1 MRKRIK
7 NNPSADPQQMQQ
19 MQHPQHP
26 QHMLHMQHRENTL
39 HREETL
45 HRKNTLNRK
54 NTLHREETL
63 HREDPLASPELRQNP
78 FSAPAGYMDSFEE
91 RIMQRIGNLAPQDA
105 QQKSLGQQ
113 EISSQQQGSGQQP
126 VSDQQHGLG
135 LRALLKPA
143 IGFAASFA
151 LLFSLGYGIISLTK
165 FLEKTPQKIAL
176 QMRDTTISSPIEN
189 NVANQTNEEA
199 AESIDAAEEYLIY
212 YGATI
217 TTLTADAT
225 E

>member
-1 MRKRIK
+1 MRKRII
-7 NNPSADPQQMQQ
+7 NNPSADPQQ

-45 HRKNTLNRK
+45 HRED
-54 NTLHREETL
+54 TLHQENTL

-91 RIMQRIGNLAPQDA
+91 RIMQRI
-105 QQKSLGQQ
+105 
-113 EISSQQQGSGQQP
+113 SSQQESLTQQE
-126 VSDQQHGLG
+126 SSSQQHGLG

-151 LLFSLGYGIISLTK
+151 LLFSLGYGIISLSK
-165 FLEKTPQKIAL
+165 FWEKTPQRIAR

-199 AESIDAAEEYLIY
+199 TESIDAAEEYLIY

-217 TTLTADAT
+217 ATLTADAT

>member
-7 NNPSADPQQMQQ
+7 NNPSSAPQHMQHMQ
-19 MQHPQHP
+19 HMQHP
-26 QHMLHMQHRENTL
+26 QHRENTL

-45 HRKNTLNRK
+45 HQ
-54 NTLHREETL
+54 EETL

-91 RIMQRIGNLAPQDA
+91 RIMQRIGNLA
-105 QQKSLGQQ
+105 QQESLGQQ
-113 EISSQQQGSGQQP
+113 EISGQQQGFG
-126 VSDQQHGLG
+126 QQHGLG

-217 TTLTADAT
+217 ATLTADAT

>member
-7 NNPSADPQQMQQ
+7 NNPSADPQHSQHMQQ
-19 MQHPQHP
+19 MQHPQ
-26 QHMLHMQHRENTL
+26 
-39 HREETL
+39 
-45 HRKNTLNRK
+45 
-54 NTLHREETL
+54 HREETL

-105 QQKSLGQQ
+105 QQQSLGQQ
-113 EISSQQQGSGQQP
+113 EISSQQQGSGQQH
-126 VSDQQHGLG
+126 VSGQQHGLG

-217 TTLTADAT
+217 ATLTADAT

>member
-7 NNPSADPQQMQQ
+7 NNPSSAPQHMQQ
-19 MQHPQHP
+19 MQ
-26 QHMLHMQHRENTL
+26 

-45 HRKNTLNRK
+45 HREN
-54 NTLHREETL
+54 TL

-91 RIMQRIGNLAPQDA
+91 RIMQRIGNLAPQE
-105 QQKSLGQQ
+105 SLAQQ
-113 EISSQQQGSGQQP
+113 EISSQQQGSGQQHL
-126 VSDQQHGLG
+126 SGQQHGLG

-217 TTLTADAT
+217 ATLTADAT

>member
-7 NNPSADPQQMQQ
+7 NNPSSA
-19 MQHPQHP
+19 P
-26 QHMLHMQHRENTL
+26 QHMQHL
-39 HREETL
+39 QHREETL
-45 HRKNTLNRK
+45 HRE

-105 QQKSLGQQ
+105 QQQSLAQQQCSGQQ
-113 EISSQQQGSGQQP
+113 ESLTQQESSS
-126 VSDQQHGLG
+126 QQHGLG

-189 NVANQTNEEA
+189 NVANQTNEES

-217 TTLTADAT
+217 ATLTADAT

>member
-7 NNPSADPQQMQQ
+7 NNPSSAPQH
-19 MQHPQHP
+19 MQHSQHP
-26 QHMLHMQHRENTL
+26 QHMQHREDTLHRENTL
-39 HREETL
+39 HQ
-45 HRKNTLNRK
+45 
-54 NTLHREETL
+54 EETL

-91 RIMQRIGNLAPQDA
+91 RIMQRI
-105 QQKSLGQQ
+105 SGQQ
-113 EISSQQQGSGQQP
+113 ESLTQQESSSQQHDSGQQH
-126 VSDQQHGLG
+126 VSGQQHGLG

-199 AESIDAAEEYLIY
+199 TESIDAAEEYLIY

-217 TTLTADAT
+217 ATLTADAT

>member
-1 MRKRIK
+1 MRKRII
-7 NNPSADPQQMQQ
+7 NNASSAPQHMQHMQQ
-19 MQHPQHP
+19 MQHPQ
-26 QHMLHMQHRENTL
+26 
-39 HREETL
+39 
-45 HRKNTLNRK
+45 
-54 NTLHREETL
+54 HREETL

-91 RIMQRIGNLAPQDA
+91 RIMQRIGNLAPQE
-105 QQKSLGQQ
+105 SLGQQ
-113 EISSQQQGSGQQP
+113 ESLAQQQGSGQQP
-126 VSDQQHGLG
+126 VSGQQHGLG

-217 TTLTADAT
+217 ATLTADAT

>member
-7 NNPSADPQQMQQ
+7 NNPSADPQ
-19 MQHPQHP
+19 HPQHP
-26 QHMLHMQHRENTL
+26 QHMLHMQHMQ
-39 HREETL
+39 HRE
-45 HRKNTLNRK
+45 

-91 RIMQRIGNLAPQDA
+91 RIMQRIGNLAPQE
-105 QQKSLGQQ
+105 SLA
-113 EISSQQQGSGQQP
+113 QQQGSGQQQGFGQQC
-126 VSDQQHGLG
+126 VSGQQHVSGQQQGSGQQHLSGQQHGLG

-217 TTLTADAT
+217 ATLTADAT

>member
-7 NNPSADPQQMQQ
+7 NNPSADPQQMQ
-19 MQHPQHP
+19 HPQH
-26 QHMLHMQHRENTL
+26 RE
-39 HREETL
+39 
-45 HRKNTLNRK
+45 

-91 RIMQRIGNLAPQDA
+91 RIMQRIGNLAPQE
-105 QQKSLGQQ
+105 SLGQQ
-113 EISSQQQGSGQQP
+113 ESLAQQQGSGQQHL
-126 VSDQQHGLG
+126 SGQQHGLG
-135 LRALLKPA
+135 FRALLKPA

-199 AESIDAAEEYLIY
+199 TESIDAAEEYLIY

-217 TTLTADAT
+217 ATLTADAT

>member
-26 QHMLHMQHRENTL
+26 QHMLHMQHRE
-39 HREETL
+39 
-45 HRKNTLNRK
+45 

-91 RIMQRIGNLAPQDA
+91 RIMQRIGNLAPQE
-105 QQKSLGQQ
+105 SLGQQ
-113 EISSQQQGSGQQP
+113 ESLAQQQGSGQQHL
-126 VSDQQHGLG
+126 SGQQHGLG

-199 AESIDAAEEYLIY
+199 TESIDAAEEYLIY

-217 TTLTADAT
+217 ATLTADAT

>member
-7 NNPSADPQQMQQ
+7 NNPSADPQ
-19 MQHPQHP
+19 HPQHP
-26 QHMLHMQHRENTL
+26 QHMLHMQHMQ
-39 HREETL
+39 HRE
-45 HRKNTLNRK
+45 

-91 RIMQRIGNLAPQDA
+91 RIMQRI
-105 QQKSLGQQ
+105 SGQQ
-113 EISSQQQGSGQQP
+113 ESLTQQELSGQQQGFGQQHDSGQQEHFGQQHD
-126 VSDQQHGLG
+126 SGQQHGLG

-217 TTLTADAT
+217 ATLTADAT

>member
-1 MRKRIK
+1 
-7 NNPSADPQQMQQ
+7 
-19 MQHPQHP
+19 MQHSQHP

-39 HREETL
+39 HREDTL
-45 HRKNTLNRK
+45 HQ
-54 NTLHREETL
+54 EETL
-63 HREDPLASPELRQNP
+63 HREDPLASPELSQNP

-105 QQKSLGQQ
+105 QQQSLAQQ
-113 EISSQQQGSGQQP
+113 ESLAQQQGSGQQH
-126 VSDQQHGLG
+126 VSGQQQGLG

-199 AESIDAAEEYLIY
+199 AEAIDAAEEYLIY

-217 TTLTADAT
+217 ATLTADAT

>member
-7 NNPSADPQQMQQ
+7 NNPSADPQHMQHMQHMQQ
-19 MQHPQHP
+19 MQHP
-26 QHMLHMQHRENTL
+26 QHRENTL

-45 HRKNTLNRK
+45 HQ
-54 NTLHREETL
+54 EETL

-91 RIMQRIGNLAPQDA
+91 RIMQRISGQQESLTQQESLA
-105 QQKSLGQQ
+105 QQ
-113 EISSQQQGSGQQP
+113 EISS
-126 VSDQQHGLG
+126 QQHGLG

-199 AESIDAAEEYLIY
+199 TESIDAAEEYLIY

-217 TTLTADAT
+217 ATLTADAT

>member
-26 QHMLHMQHRENTL
+26 QHPQHMLHMQHRE
-39 HREETL
+39 
-45 HRKNTLNRK
+45 

-91 RIMQRIGNLAPQDA
+91 RIMQRI
-105 QQKSLGQQ
+105 
-113 EISSQQQGSGQQP
+113 SSQQESLTQQE
-126 VSDQQHGLG
+126 SSSQQHGLG

-151 LLFSLGYGIISLTK
+151 LLFSLGYGIISLTR

-217 TTLTADAT
+217 ATLTADAT

>member
-7 NNPSADPQQMQQ
+7 NNPSADPQHMQHL
-19 MQHPQHP
+19 QHPQ
-26 QHMLHMQHRENTL
+26 
-39 HREETL
+39 
-45 HRKNTLNRK
+45 
-54 NTLHREETL
+54 HREETL

-91 RIMQRIGNLAPQDA
+91 RIMQRI
-105 QQKSLGQQ
+105 SGQQ
-113 EISSQQQGSGQQP
+113 ESLTQQESSSQQHDSGQQH
-126 VSDQQHGLG
+126 VSGQQHGLG

-199 AESIDAAEEYLIY
+199 TESIDAAEEYLIY

-217 TTLTADAT
+217 ATLTADAT

>member
-7 NNPSADPQQMQQ
+7 NNPSSAPQHMQQ
-19 MQHPQHP
+19 MQHREET
-26 QHMLHMQHRENTL
+26 LHRENTL
-39 HREETL
+39 HREDS
-45 HRKNTLNRK
+45 
-54 NTLHREETL
+54 LHREETL

-105 QQKSLGQQ
+105 QQQSLGQQ

-126 VSDQQHGLG
+126 VSGQQHGLG

-151 LLFSLGYGIISLTK
+151 LLFSLGYGIISLTR

-199 AESIDAAEEYLIY
+199 TESIDAAEEYLIY

-217 TTLTADAT
+217 ATLTADAT

>member
-7 NNPSADPQQMQQ
+7 NNPSSAPQHMQQ
-19 MQHPQHP
+19 MQHPQH
-26 QHMLHMQHRENTL
+26 RE
-39 HREETL
+39 
-45 HRKNTLNRK
+45 

-91 RIMQRIGNLAPQDA
+91 RIMQRIGNLAPQE
-105 QQKSLGQQ
+105 SLAQQ
-113 EISSQQQGSGQQP
+113 EISSQQQGSGQQHL
-126 VSDQQHGLG
+126 SGQQHGLG

-217 TTLTADAT
+217 ATLTADAT

>member
-7 NNPSADPQQMQQ
+7 NNPSSAPQHMQQ
-19 MQHPQHP
+19 MQHREET
-26 QHMLHMQHRENTL
+26 LHRENTL
-39 HREETL
+39 HREDS
-45 HRKNTLNRK
+45 
-54 NTLHREETL
+54 LHREETL

-105 QQKSLGQQ
+105 QQQSLAQQQ
-113 EISSQQQGSGQQP
+113 ESLAQQQDSG
-126 VSDQQHGLG
+126 QQHGLG

-217 TTLTADAT
+217 ATLTADAT

>member
-1 MRKRIK
+1 MRKRII
-7 NNPSADPQQMQQ
+7 NNASSAPQHMQHMQHMQQ
-19 MQHPQHP
+19 MQHPQH
-26 QHMLHMQHRENTL
+26 RE
-39 HREETL
+39 
-45 HRKNTLNRK
+45 

-91 RIMQRIGNLAPQDA
+91 RIMQRISGQQESLTQQESLA
-105 QQKSLGQQ
+105 QQ
-113 EISSQQQGSGQQP
+113 EISS
-126 VSDQQHGLG
+126 QQHGLG

-217 TTLTADAT
+217 ATLTADAT

>member
-7 NNPSADPQQMQQ
+7 NNPSSAPQHMQQ
-19 MQHPQHP
+19 MQHPQH
-26 QHMLHMQHRENTL
+26 RED
-39 HREETL
+39 
-45 HRKNTLNRK
+45 
-54 NTLHREETL
+54 TL

-105 QQKSLGQQ
+105 QQQSLAQQ
-113 EISSQQQGSGQQP
+113 ESLAQQQGSG
-126 VSDQQHGLG
+126 QQHGLG

-217 TTLTADAT
+217 ATLTADAT

>member
-7 NNPSADPQQMQQ
+7 NNPSADPQ
-19 MQHPQHP
+19 HPQHP
-26 QHMLHMQHRENTL
+26 QHMLHMQHMQHRENTL
-39 HREETL
+39 HREDTL
-45 HRKNTLNRK
+45 HQ
-54 NTLHREETL
+54 EETL

-91 RIMQRIGNLAPQDA
+91 RIMQRIGNLAPQE
-105 QQKSLGQQ
+105 SLGQQ
-113 EISSQQQGSGQQP
+113 ESSSQQHVSG
-126 VSDQQHGLG
+126 QQHGLG

-217 TTLTADAT
+217 ATLTADAT

>member
-1 MRKRIK
+1 
-7 NNPSADPQQMQQ
+7 MQQ

-45 HRKNTLNRK
+45 HREN
-54 NTLHREETL
+54 TL

-126 VSDQQHGLG
+126 VSEQQHGLG

-151 LLFSLGYGIISLTK
+151 LLFSLGYGIISLTR

-199 AESIDAAEEYLIY
+199 TESIDAGEEYLIY

-217 TTLTADAT
+217 ATLTAYAT

>member
-7 NNPSADPQQMQQ
+7 NNPSAD
-19 MQHPQHP
+19 PQHP

-45 HRKNTLNRK
+45 HQ
-54 NTLHREETL
+54 EETL

-91 RIMQRIGNLAPQDA
+91 RIMQRISG
-105 QQKSLGQQ
+105 QQESLTQQ

-126 VSDQQHGLG
+126 VSGQQHGLG

-189 NVANQTNEEA
+189 NVANQTNEES

-217 TTLTADAT
+217 ATLTADAT

>member
-7 NNPSADPQQMQQ
+7 NNPSADPQQMQ
-19 MQHPQHP
+19 HP
-26 QHMLHMQHRENTL
+26 QHRENTL

-45 HRKNTLNRK
+45 HQE

-91 RIMQRIGNLAPQDA
+91 RIMQRI
-105 QQKSLGQQ
+105 SGQQ
-113 EISSQQQGSGQQP
+113 ESLTQQESSSQQQGSGQQH
-126 VSDQQHGLG
+126 VSSQQHGLG

-217 TTLTADAT
+217 ATLTADAT

>member
-7 NNPSADPQQMQQ
+7 NNPSSAPQHMQQ
-19 MQHPQHP
+19 MQHREET
-26 QHMLHMQHRENTL
+26 LHRENTL
-39 HREETL
+39 HRDDS
-45 HRKNTLNRK
+45 
-54 NTLHREETL
+54 LHREETL

-91 RIMQRIGNLAPQDA
+91 RIMQRISG
-105 QQKSLGQQ
+105 QQESLTQQ
-113 EISSQQQGSGQQP
+113 EISSQQQGFGQQHDSGQQEHFG
-126 VSDQQHGLG
+126 QQHGLG

-151 LLFSLGYGIISLTK
+151 LLFSLGYGIISLTR

-199 AESIDAAEEYLIY
+199 TESIDAAEEYLIY

-217 TTLTADAT
+217 ATLTADAT

>member
-1 MRKRIK
+1 
-7 NNPSADPQQMQQ
+7 
-19 MQHPQHP
+19 MQHPQH
-26 QHMLHMQHRENTL
+26 LR

-45 HRKNTLNRK
+45 HQ
-54 NTLHREETL
+54 EETL

-91 RIMQRIGNLAPQDA
+91 RIMQRIGNLAPQE
-105 QQKSLGQQ
+105 SLGQQ
-113 EISSQQQGSGQQP
+113 ESLAQQQGSGQQHL
-126 VSDQQHGLG
+126 SGQQHGLG

-217 TTLTADAT
+217 ATLTADAT

>member
-19 MQHPQHP
+19 MQH
-26 QHMLHMQHRENTL
+26 RENTL

-45 HRKNTLNRK
+45 HREN
-54 NTLHREETL
+54 TL

-91 RIMQRIGNLAPQDA
+91 RIMQRIGNLAPQE
-105 QQKSLGQQ
+105 SLGQQ
-113 EISSQQQGSGQQP
+113 ESLAQQQGSGQQHL
-126 VSDQQHGLG
+126 SGQQHGLG
-135 LRALLKPA
+135 FRALLEPA

-217 TTLTADAT
+217 ATLTADAT

>member
-7 NNPSADPQQMQQ
+7 NNPSAD
-19 MQHPQHP
+19 P

-45 HRKNTLNRK
+45 HQ
-54 NTLHREETL
+54 EETL

-91 RIMQRIGNLAPQDA
+91 RIMQRIGNLAPQE
-105 QQKSLGQQ
+105 SLA
-113 EISSQQQGSGQQP
+113 QQQGSGQQEHFGQQH
-126 VSDQQHGLG
+126 VSSQQCVSGQQHVSSQQHGLG

-217 TTLTADAT
+217 ATLTADAT

>member
-19 MQHPQHP
+19 MQHPQH
-26 QHMLHMQHRENTL
+26 REN
-39 HREETL
+39 
-45 HRKNTLNRK
+45 
-54 NTLHREETL
+54 TL

-78 FSAPAGYMDSFEE
+78 FSAPAGYMDSLEE
-91 RIMQRIGNLAPQDA
+91 RIMQRISGQQESLA
-105 QQKSLGQQ
+105 QQ
-113 EISSQQQGSGQQP
+113 EISS
-126 VSDQQHGLG
+126 QQHGLG

-199 AESIDAAEEYLIY
+199 TESIDAAEEYLIY

-217 TTLTADAT
+217 ATLTADAT

>member
-7 NNPSADPQQMQQ
+7 NNPSADPQHSQHMQQ
-19 MQHPQHP
+19 MQHPQH
-26 QHMLHMQHRENTL
+26 
-39 HREETL
+39 REETL
-45 HRKNTLNRK
+45 HQ
-54 NTLHREETL
+54 EETL

-151 LLFSLGYGIISLTK
+151 LLFSLGYGIISLTR

-199 AESIDAAEEYLIY
+199 TESIDAAEEYLIY

-217 TTLTADAT
+217 ATLTADAT

>member
-1 MRKRIK
+1 
-7 NNPSADPQQMQQ
+7 
-19 MQHPQHP
+19 
-26 QHMLHMQHRENTL
+26 MQHREN
-39 HREETL
+39 
-45 HRKNTLNRK
+45 
-54 NTLHREETL
+54 TL

-91 RIMQRIGNLAPQDA
+91 RIMQRI
-105 QQKSLGQQ
+105 SGQQ
-113 EISSQQQGSGQQP
+113 ESSS
-126 VSDQQHGLG
+126 QQHGLG

-151 LLFSLGYGIISLTK
+151 LLFSLGYGIISLTR

-217 TTLTADAT
+217 ATLTADAT

>member
-7 NNPSADPQQMQQ
+7 NNPSSAPQHMQQ
-19 MQHPQHP
+19 MQHREET
-26 QHMLHMQHRENTL
+26 LHRENTL
-39 HREETL
+39 HREDS
-45 HRKNTLNRK
+45 
-54 NTLHREETL
+54 LHREETL

-91 RIMQRIGNLAPQDA
+91 RIMQRI
-105 QQKSLGQQ
+105 SGQQ
-113 EISSQQQGSGQQP
+113 ESLTQQESSSQQHVSG
-126 VSDQQHGLG
+126 QQHGLG

-199 AESIDAAEEYLIY
+199 TESIDAAEEYLIY

-217 TTLTADAT
+217 ATLTADAT

>member
-19 MQHPQHP
+19 MQHPQHM
-26 QHMLHMQHRENTL
+26 QHREDTLHRENTL
-39 HREETL
+39 HQ
-45 HRKNTLNRK
+45 
-54 NTLHREETL
+54 EETL

-91 RIMQRIGNLAPQDA
+91 RIMQRI
-105 QQKSLGQQ
+105 SGQQ
-113 EISSQQQGSGQQP
+113 EHFGQQCVSGQQH
-126 VSDQQHGLG
+126 VSSQQHGLG

-217 TTLTADAT
+217 ATLTADAT

>member
-7 NNPSADPQQMQQ
+7 NNPSADPQQMQ
-19 MQHPQHP
+19 HPQHREDT
-26 QHMLHMQHRENTL
+26 LHRENTL
-39 HREETL
+39 HREDSLHREETL
-45 HRKNTLNRK
+45 HQ
-54 NTLHREETL
+54 EETL

-91 RIMQRIGNLAPQDA
+91 RIMQRI
-105 QQKSLGQQ
+105 SGQQ
-113 EISSQQQGSGQQP
+113 ESLTQQESSS
-126 VSDQQHGLG
+126 QQHGLG

-199 AESIDAAEEYLIY
+199 TESIDAAEEYLIY

-217 TTLTADAT
+217 ATLTADAT

>member
-45 HRKNTLNRK
+45 HR
-54 NTLHREETL
+54 
-63 HREDPLASPELRQNP
+63 EDPLASPELRQNP

-91 RIMQRIGNLAPQDA
+91 RIMQRI
-105 QQKSLGQQ
+105 SGQQ
-113 EISSQQQGSGQQP
+113 EHFGQQHVSSQQCVSSQQHVSG
-126 VSDQQHGLG
+126 QQHGLG

-217 TTLTADAT
+217 ATLTADAT

>member
-7 NNPSADPQQMQQ
+7 NNPSADPQ
-19 MQHPQHP
+19 
-26 QHMLHMQHRENTL
+26 HMQHL
-39 HREETL
+39 QHREETL
-45 HRKNTLNRK
+45 HRE

-105 QQKSLGQQ
+105 QQQSLAQQ
-113 EISSQQQGSGQQP
+113 ESLAQQQGSG
-126 VSDQQHGLG
+126 QQHGLG

-217 TTLTADAT
+217 ATLTADAT

>member
-7 NNPSADPQQMQQ
+7 NNPSADPQHMQQ
-19 MQHPQHP
+19 MQH
-26 QHMLHMQHRENTL
+26 LQHREN
-39 HREETL
+39 
-45 HRKNTLNRK
+45 
-54 NTLHREETL
+54 TL

-105 QQKSLGQQ
+105 QQQSLAQQ
-113 EISSQQQGSGQQP
+113 EISGQQQGSGQQR
-126 VSDQQHGLG
+126 VSGQQQGLG

-151 LLFSLGYGIISLTK
+151 LLFSLGYGIISLTR

-217 TTLTADAT
+217 ATLTADAT

>member
-1 MRKRIK
+1 MRKRII
-7 NNPSADPQQMQQ
+7 NNASSAPQHMQHSQHMQQ
-19 MQHPQHP
+19 MQHPQHREDT
-26 QHMLHMQHRENTL
+26 LHRENTL
-39 HREETL
+39 HREDSLHREETL
-45 HRKNTLNRK
+45 HQ
-54 NTLHREETL
+54 EETL

-91 RIMQRIGNLAPQDA
+91 RIMQRI
-105 QQKSLGQQ
+105 SGQQ
-113 EISSQQQGSGQQP
+113 ESLTQQESSSQQHVSG
-126 VSDQQHGLG
+126 QQHGLG

>member
-7 NNPSADPQQMQQ
+7 NNPSADPQ
-19 MQHPQHP
+19 HPQHP
-26 QHMLHMQHRENTL
+26 QHMLHMQHMQ
-39 HREETL
+39 HRE
-45 HRKNTLNRK
+45 

-105 QQKSLGQQ
+105 QQQSLAQQQCSGQQ
-113 EISSQQQGSGQQP
+113 ESLTQQESSS
-126 VSDQQHGLG
+126 QQHGLG

-217 TTLTADAT
+217 ATLTADAT

>member
-7 NNPSADPQQMQQ
+7 NNPSSAPQHLQHSQHMQQ
-19 MQHPQHP
+19 MQHPQH
-26 QHMLHMQHRENTL
+26 REDTL
-39 HREETL
+39 HRE
-45 HRKNTLNRK
+45 

-91 RIMQRIGNLAPQDA
+91 RIMQRISGQQESLTQQESLA
-105 QQKSLGQQ
+105 QQ

-217 TTLTADAT
+217 ATLTADAT